1 MKSEN
6 IGAISTGLV
15 ASGVGV
21 IRISGDSPLKIAEKM
36 FVPSGKTKVSDFE
49 PNKMYVGEIVGDG
62 FKDFGMC
69 VYFKAPKSFTGE
81 DIVEFHCHGGTA
93 IVKGILRKVFS
104 LGVRPATNGEFTKR
118 AFLNGKLSLSSCEGL
133 IDMINSESESG
144 VKAGYY
150 LYREKLTNEVIAMQ
164 NDLTDALSEIDADM
178 DFPEEDLEI
187 DSHDK
192 VKSILIDVTGKIDK
206 LLATFRV
213 GRTLKNGVKVA
224 IVGKPNTGKSSLL
237 NALLN
242 YDKAIVS
249 NVAGTTRD
257 VVEGSIDYNGVR
269 FYFSDTAGIRE
280 SQDKIETLGVNLS
293 KKVLNESDLILF
305 VIDASDFD
313 HTDTEIYNGIRDKNL
328 LTVVNKTDKIDAKYD
343 FADVYV
349 SALKKEN
356 LEELKESIYNK
367 TIGNGIDL
375 NGDFLCEERHFEA
388 LTRAK
393 EKLTM
398 ALSNADVVTLDLLAI
413 DIKDGWD
420 ALGEISGKTAT
431 EEIIDNIFSKFCVGK

>member
-1 MKSEN
+1 MISEN

-36 FVPSGKTKVSDFE
+36 FSPLGKTKVCDFE
-49 PNKMYVGEIVGDG
+49 PNKMYVGEIDGEG

-69 VYFKAPKSFTGE
+69 VYFKAPRSFTGE

-150 LYREKLTNEVIAMQ
+150 LYREKLTNEVISMQ

-192 VKSILIDVTGKIDK
+192 VKEILINVNKKID
-206 LLATFRV
+206 
-213 GRTLKNGVKVA
+213 
-224 IVGKPNTGKSSLL
+224 
-237 NALLN
+237 
-242 YDKAIVS
+242 
-249 NVAGTTRD
+249 
-257 VVEGSIDYNGVR
+257 
-269 FYFSDTAGIRE
+269 
-280 SQDKIETLGVNLS
+280 
-293 KKVLNESDLILF
+293 
-305 VIDASDFD
+305 
-313 HTDTEIYNGIRDKNL
+313 NL
-328 LTVVNKTDKIDAKYD
+328 LK
-343 FADVYV
+343 
-349 SALKKEN
+349 
-356 LEELKESIYNK
+356 
-367 TIGNGIDL
+367 
-375 NGDFLCEERHFEA
+375 
-388 LTRAK
+388 
-393 EKLTM
+393 
-398 ALSNADVVTLDLLAI
+398 
-413 DIKDGWD
+413 
-420 ALGEISGKTAT
+420 
-431 EEIIDNIFSKFCVGK
+431 